1 MIPGEPF
8 RALLTFHGD
17 LGFFLKGGVERRQV
31 TRVVRILKEPTS
43 IKDVIEACGVP
54 HPEVDCILVDRTPVN
69 FGYVLRKNSSIAVY
83 PVMFTDDDQRHNP
96 LQQRG
101 VQCFVADGHLGK
113 LASNLRLLGFD
124 VVYDNQADDPR
135 LLEIMERDERALLT
149 RDRLLL
155 MHAIVRDG
163 YCPRSHDPT
172 EQTIEVIR
180 RFALSDRADPFS
192 RCLQCN
198 APLMDIDKAAIIDQ
212 LQPLT
217 RLYYDQFRR
226 CSGCG
231 KIYWRGSHFSK
242 LEKFLSQLRSDSVI
256 RSR

>member
-1 MIPGEPF
+1 MTPGEPF

-17 LGFFLKGGVERRQV
+17 LGFFLRGGVERRQL

-54 HPEVDCILVDRTPVN
+54 HSEVNCILVDRTPVN
-69 FGYVLRKNSSIAVY
+69 FTYVLRNNSSITVY
-83 PVMFTDDDQRHNP
+83 PMMFTNNDQGHAP

-101 VQCFVADGHLGK
+101 FDRFVADCHLGK

-124 VVYDNQADDPR
+124 IVYDNQADDPR
-135 LLEIMERDERALLT
+135 LLKIMERDERALLT
-149 RDRLLL
+149 RDRRLL
-155 MHAIVRDG
+155 MHAVVRDG
-163 YCPRSHDPT
+163 YCPRSDDPT
-172 EQTIEVIR
+172 QQTIEVIR
-180 RFALSDRADPFS
+180 RFALSNRANPFS

-198 APLMDIDKAAIIDQ
+198 APLIDIDKASIIDQ

-226 CSGCG
+226 CTGCG

-242 LEKFLSQLRSDSVI
+242 LEKFLNQLRSDSEI